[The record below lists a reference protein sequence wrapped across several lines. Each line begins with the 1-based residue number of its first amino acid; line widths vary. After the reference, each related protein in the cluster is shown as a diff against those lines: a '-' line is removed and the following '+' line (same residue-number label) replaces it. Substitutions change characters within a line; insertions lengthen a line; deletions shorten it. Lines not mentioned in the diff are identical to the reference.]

1 MVTTAEAVE
10 LIARET
16 GWKESDIRNRARW
29 LVRDGYLPMGKPGRR
44 GGADLTPEHLALL
57 LLSLACPLG
66 KVSSRFVQQFAE
78 LKTTDGDRD
87 WTLMEALLDRVD
99 AFRDDQRFP
108 KQEYRLDRVMLLFK
122 EDWPL
127 AEIDFVKRDE
137 ASLGRGFPSVRLVFA
152 KGSESDAPRTGL
164 AEMLPAVAIN
174 GGVIMLI
181 SDLLEVQD
189 G

>member
-1 MVTTAEAVE
+1 MSFHTCSSPSMFHTWYA
-10 LIARET
+10 
-16 GWKESDIRNRARW
+16 
-29 LVRDGYLPMGKPGRR
+29 
-44 GGADLTPEHLALL
+44 ALRL
-57 LLSLACPLG
+57 HPQ
-66 KVSSRFVQQFAE
+66 SSQ
-78 LKTTDGDRD
+78 
-87 WTLMEALLDRVD
+87 MEDRVYPRRLYVGVRVLD
-99 AFRDDQRFP
+99 TKFP